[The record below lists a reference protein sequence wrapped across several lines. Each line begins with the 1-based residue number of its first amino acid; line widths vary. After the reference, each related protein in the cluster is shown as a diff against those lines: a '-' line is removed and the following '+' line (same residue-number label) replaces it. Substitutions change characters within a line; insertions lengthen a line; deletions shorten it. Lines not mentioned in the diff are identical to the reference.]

1 MIKNTSN
8 KEISFKD
15 IANRYPDFP
24 RFIIFKLELYRRGIV
39 CTDRILERMRKNV
52 MLPLL
57 LRDGSSVLSVLGG
70 LGVAGEYLLDP
81 YKIDL
86 LDGKVGIFDGEE
98 FVDEA
103 DFSPEPEFYGK
114 KTSRGTPMQEVASA
128 RPQRL
133 DIWAH
138 RFCDFWKGGNQC
150 KFCGVNALFR
160 DRIASTGEISLD
172 PQDVYETVHEA
183 LKEPGRFSQI
193 TLTGGA
199 NQGEDGTFDSETELY
214 IKLLQAIAKNFSSK
228 RFPSQ
233 LLSCGLS
240 KKQLKRIHSETG
252 LLSYCPDIEVWDK
265 GRFAWICP
273 GKEKFIG
280 WDGYVR
286 SMLDA
291 VEIFG
296 PGKVYTNIVAGC
308 EMAEPHGFKTEDE
321 ALKSNFEGCEYL
333 AKHGVS
339 MMSLVWRP
347 ARASLFHR
355 QKQPSLDYYVRLV
368 KGLRDI
374 RAAYGLEVHS
384 DDYKHCGNH
393 ADSDLGR
400 ID

>member
-1 MIKNTSN
+1 MIKINST

-15 IANRYPDFP
+15 IALRYPDFP
-24 RFIIFKLELYRRGIV
+24 RFIILKLDLYRRGIV
-39 CTDRILERMRKNV
+39 CTDNILERMRKNV
-52 MLPLL
+52 PLPLV

-70 LGVAGEYLLDP
+70 VGVAGEYLLEP

-98 FVDEA
+98 FLDEA
-103 DFSPEPEFYGK
+103 DFSPDPQFYGK
-114 KTSRGTPMQEVASA
+114 KTSRGTPMESIAQA

-133 DIWAH
+133 DVWVY
-138 RFCDFWKGGNQC
+138 RFCHFWEGGNQC
-150 KFCGVNALFR
+150 RFCAVNAMFKSGVE
-160 DRIASTGEISLD
+160 STGRVSLD
-172 PQDVYETVHEA
+172 PKDISETIKEA
-183 LKEPGRFSQI
+183 LKEPGRFSQV
-193 TLTGGA
+193 TVTGGA
-199 NQGEDGTFDSETELY
+199 DPGEDQKFNSETQRY
-214 IKLLQAIAKNFSSK
+214 IEVLQVIGENFSGS

-265 GRFAWICP
+265 ERFAWICP

-296 PGKVYTNIVAGC
+296 SGRVYTNIVAGC

-321 ALKSNFEGCEYL
+321 ALKSNLEGCEYL
-333 AKHGVS
+333 AKRGVS

-368 KGLRDI
+368 KGLCDI
-374 RAAYGLEVHS
+374 RVAYGLEIHS

-393 ADSDLGR
+393 ADSDLCR

>member
-1 MIKNTSN
+1 MVNTMLPF
-8 KEISFKD
+8 EETALEF
-15 IANRYPDFP
+15 PDVP
-24 RFIIFKLELYRRGIV
+24 RFIILKLDLYRRGIV
-39 CTDRILERMRKNV
+39 CTDNMVEGLGRKNPG
-52 MLPLL
+52 PLI
-57 LRDGSSVLSVLGG
+57 LRDGTSVLMISGKY
-70 LGVAGEYLLDP
+70 EFEP
-81 YKIDL
+81 YTIDL
-86 LDGKVGIFDGEE
+86 LDGNKVGIFFGNE
-98 FVDEA
+98 FIDEA
-103 DFSPEPEFYGK
+103 DFSPPPEFYGK
-114 KTSRGTPMQEVASA
+114 KTSRGTPMQEVATA

-138 RFCDFWKGGNQC
+138 RLCDFWKGGNQC
-150 KFCGVNALFR
+150 KFCAVNTVFK
-160 DRIASTGEISLD
+160 DRVASTGEMNLD
-172 PQDVYETVHEA
+172 HQDVYETVHEA

-199 NQGEDGTFDSETELY
+199 DQGEDGTFDSETELY
-214 IKLLQAIAKNFSSK
+214 IELLQAIGKNFSSK

-240 KKQLKRIHSETG
+240 KKQLKRIHRETG

-265 GRFAWICP
+265 ERFAWICP

-321 ALKSNFEGCEYL
+321 ALKSNLEGCEYL
-333 AKHGVS
+333 AKRGVS
-339 MMSLVWRP
+339 MMSLVWVP
-347 ARASLFHR
+347 VKGSAFKG

-374 RAAYGLEVHS
+374 RVAYGLEVHS

-393 ADSDLGR
+393 ADSDLCR

>member
-1 MIKNTSN
+1 MVNTMLPF
-8 KEISFKD
+8 EETALEF
-15 IANRYPDFP
+15 PDVP
-24 RFIIFKLELYRRGIV
+24 RFIILKLDLYRRGIV
-39 CTDRILERMRKNV
+39 CTDNMVERLGRKS
-52 MLPLL
+52 LGPLI
-57 LRDGSSVLSVLGG
+57 LRDGTSVLMISGKY
-70 LGVAGEYLLDP
+70 EFEP
-81 YKIDL
+81 YTIDL
-86 LDGKVGIFDGEE
+86 LDGNKVGIFFGNE
-98 FVDEA
+98 FIDEA
-103 DFSPEPEFYGK
+103 DFSPAPEFYGK
-114 KTSRGTPMQEVASA
+114 KTSRGTPMQEVATA

-138 RFCDFWKGGNQC
+138 RLCDFWKEGNQC
-150 KFCGVNALFR
+150 KFCAVNTVFK
-160 DRIASTGEISLD
+160 DRVASTGEMNLD
-172 PQDVYETVHEA
+172 HQDVYETVHEA

-214 IKLLQAIAKNFSSK
+214 IELLQAIGKNFSSK

-240 KKQLKRIHSETG
+240 KKQLKRIHRETG

-265 GRFAWICP
+265 ERFAWICP

-321 ALKSNFEGCEYL
+321 ALKSNLEGCEYL
-333 AKHGVS
+333 AKRGVS
-339 MMSLVWRP
+339 MMSLVWVP
-347 ARASLFHR
+347 VKGSAFKG

-374 RAAYGLEVHS
+374 RVAYGLEVHS

-393 ADSDLGR
+393 ADSDLCR